1 MRFENE
7 RYLVL
12 YWWKMNFTVRNFP
25 ENYQSCVERVHK
37 MYSHFTYSFNYI
49 SIWTLDLCIFSSVMN
64 FILRDIVV
72 INQIWLT
79 NIIFPVKVTS
89 QYHSMVLILI
99 LVISGYTCS
108 PRLPTVF
115 SFLQTILWP
124 EISSES
130 IKCYQVM
137 GHICGTFLSK
147 I

>member
-1 MRFENE
+1 
-7 RYLVL
+7 
-12 YWWKMNFTVRNFP
+12 MNFTVGNFP

-72 INQIWLT
+72 INQIRLT

-115 SFLQTILWP
+115 YFLQPILCP
-124 EISSES
+124 ETSLES